1 MLKTHILLAF
11 RHLRKEK
18 GYTLVSILG
27 LALAFTACFFT
38 LSFIVHEY
46 SADGHFADPEHTFQL
61 KSNDSYDSPVRFSSL
76 PTSNATYL
84 EENFPE
90 TKLAVPVFQERGEIE
105 LSWGGKVFQEQL
117 WVYTEAEFTL
127 LFEADYFSISYPF
140 QPGTVLISESVAQ
153 KIFGSTAVAG
163 QVLALQ
169 EGNYTVAG
177 TFRNF
182 PSNSHLHP
190 EFLAVPL
197 PEKELKHAQGMVFVQ
212 VKPGADVEAL
222 NKKIDA
228 AADKMDRFIDTIHYH
243 LVSVKDIYFDKKN
256 SNGLT
261 RYANVEMIRM
271 MAVITLII
279 LFISGFNIVNLTQVK
294 ALFRGR
300 EVGVKKVLGITYVQL
315 FSQFLLESAVVV
327 VLSVLLAL
335 SLVQLSGAAV
345 ANYLN
350 MERFSSVV
358 PGSTLMLL
366 MVATIVI
373 LAVMQTL
380 VFTRVMPRQVMSGS
394 FKVGERKW
402 LLKSLVALQFVIAC
416 VLIGGTLLVDK
427 QMRYIMS
434 KPLGFAIDNLWY
446 LEVPSQKVD
455 LRLLKQKLAA
465 IPEIEDASVSSG
477 LPFVNHGGMIN
488 RTDKGME
495 FIPFISVDK
504 DFISTFGI
512 AYVDQ
517 PLTRPDSGLVVNQ
530 QVLAKEDFD
539 VEKVLSGKLLGS
551 VEDFHYSKL
560 SSSIGLMVLSV
571 DNPGG
576 GYLTVRI
583 QDGQEA
589 IARQKM
595 AAAWEQLYPDRVFEL
610 QSLFSRYL
618 VEHRS
623 AIQLAFALKA
633 LSLVAVFISCIGLA
647 SLTGFFVRK
656 RYKEIA
662 IRKVLGASVEQVI
675 RQVNIPYLLIISL
688 AVAGSACLIYY
699 LGNEWLADFAYATT
713 IDALI
718 LAVPGLVLLLV
729 SGSIMIRQTWSTA
742 RANPVEALR
751 TE

>member
-1 MLKTHILLAF
+1 MLRTHILLAF

-18 GYTLVSILG
+18 GYTVVSILG

-90 TKLAVPVFQERGEIE
+90 TKVAVPVFQERGEIE

-117 WVYTEAEFTL
+117 WVYTEAEFPL

-140 QPGTVLISESVAQ
+140 QPGTVLVSESAAL
-153 KIFGSTAVAG
+153 KIFGSTSAAG
-163 QVLALQ
+163 QVLSLPD
-169 EGNYTVAG
+169 GNYVVAG

-190 EFLAVPL
+190 EFLAIPL
-197 PEKELKHAQGMVFVQ
+197 PDKDLKYAQGMVYVQ
-212 VKPGADVEAL
+212 VRPGTDLEAL

-256 SNGLT
+256 SDGLT

-271 MAVITLII
+271 MTVITLII

-300 EVGVKKVLGITYVQL
+300 EVGVKKVLGITYMQL

-335 SLVQLSGAAV
+335 SVVQLSGAAV
-345 ANYLN
+345 ADYLN
-350 MERFSSVV
+350 MKSFSSAV
-358 PGSTLMLL
+358 PGSILILL
-366 MVATIVI
+366 VVATIVV
-373 LAVMQTL
+373 LAAMQTL
-380 VFTRVMPRQVMSGS
+380 LFTRVMPQQVMSGS

-402 LLKSLVALQFVIAC
+402 LLKGLVALQFVIAC

-427 QMRYIMS
+427 QMKYIMS
-434 KPLGFAIDNLWY
+434 KPLGFAIENLWY
-446 LEVPSQKVD
+446 LEVPSEKVD

-465 IPEIEDASVSSG
+465 IPEIESATVSNG
-477 LPFVNHGGMIN
+477 LPFVNHSGMIN

-504 DFISTFGI
+504 DFVSTFRI

-517 PLTRPDSGLVVNQ
+517 PLTAPDSGLVVNQ

-539 VEKVLSGKLLGS
+539 AEKVLSGKLAGS
-551 VEDFHYSKL
+551 VEDFHYSQL
-560 SSSIGLMVLSV
+560 SSPIGLMVLSV
-571 DNPGG
+571 ANPSGA
-576 GYLTVRI
+576 YLTVRLPNEME
-583 QDGQEA
+583 EA
-589 IARQKM
+589 ARQKM

-610 QSLFSRYL
+610 QSLFDRYL

-623 AIQLAFALKA
+623 ATQLALALKA
-633 LSLVAVFISCIGLA
+633 LSLEAVFISCIGLA

-675 RQVNIPYLLIISL
+675 RQVNISYLVIISV
-688 AVAGSACLIYY
+688 AVAGSASLIYW
-699 LGNEWLADFAYATT
+699 LGREWLADFAYATT
-713 IDALI
+713 IDALV

-729 SGSIMIRQTWSTA
+729 SGSIMVAQTWKTA
-742 RANPVEALR
+742 RTNPVEALR